1 MDHVLTPQQAQW
13 VDKTLNTLSLEQ
25 AIAQLFNVSRPVED
39 PAVWLKLQE
48 QFPFGCLSARTK
60 SAAAYQQLLTEV
72 QKNAPIP
79 VVVVANME
87 HGASEWPDY
96 GTDFPMLMAAGAAND
111 EALVAQL
118 GQATAVEARH
128 LGIHWVLSPNID
140 LNYNF
145 NNPVTNT
152 RALGDKPAL
161 VGRLG
166 TVLIQA
172 LQQHGVAAT
181 AKHFPGDGMDDRDQH
196 LVTSINHL
204 PFDQWQTTFGQV
216 WRQVIEAG
224 VWTIMPGHI
233 ALPDYQGYADDP
245 DAAPPA
251 TMCKLLLTRLLRREL
266 GYTGLI
272 VSDSTSMIGLTS
284 RAAPEER
291 IVRSLA
297 AGIDLYLGAEPER
310 DFAAVRQ
317 AVRMGRLT
325 EEQIYAS
332 ARRVLT
338 LKAQLN
344 LHENPFGPAPT
355 REQSA
360 SFAQAAQTMAD
371 KSVTVVRGPEQVPVW
386 LAPGAKVL
394 TVTIAKLNPM
404 FGQKD
409 LETFDAELQQRGYQI
424 EHLLNPKTGE
434 LQEAAQRADA
444 VFVNV
449 YVSPM
454 TTLGTGRVT
463 IDHFGTWG
471 WRALFT
477 EHPHVYYTTFGS
489 PYLLYELPHL
499 PNLLAT
505 YSGGDVSQRAA
516 VKVWLGELAAQG
528 MLPVT
533 LPKMRVRP
541 FNG

>member
-1 MDHVLTPQQAQW
+1 MAHVLTPQQQQW
-13 VDKTLNTLSLEQ
+13 VDRTLNGLSLEH

-39 PAVWLKLQE
+39 PAVWLKQIE
-48 QFPFGCLSARTK
+48 QLPVGCMSARTK

-79 VVVVANME
+79 LLVVANME

-111 EALVAQL
+111 EALVVQL
-118 GQATAVEARH
+118 GKATAVEARQ
-128 LGIHWVLSPNID
+128 LGIHWVLSPDID

-145 NNPVTNT
+145 NNPVTNI
-152 RALGDKPAL
+152 RAFGDKPDL

-166 TVLIQA
+166 AVLIQA

-196 LVTSINHL
+196 LATTINHL
-204 PFDQWQTTFGQV
+204 PFDQWLATYGRV

-233 ALPDYQGYADDP
+233 SLPAYQGYSDNP

-251 TMCKLLLTRLLRREL
+251 TFCDKLLIKLLRQEL

-284 RAAPEER
+284 RAAPAER
-291 IVRSLA
+291 IVASLA
-297 AGIDLYLGAEPER
+297 AGIDLYLGANPER
-310 DFAAVRQ
+310 DLGYVVEAVRT
-317 AVRMGRLT
+317 GRLT
-325 EEQIYAS
+325 EEAIYAS

-338 LKAQLN
+338 LKAQLK
-344 LHENPFGPAPT
+344 LIENPFGPPST
-355 REQSA
+355 SEQQTA
-360 SFAQAAQTMAD
+360 FAQAAQALAD
-371 KSVTVVRGPEQVPVW
+371 KSVTILRGPEQTPVQ

-409 LETFDAELQQRGYQI
+409 LEVFDAELRNRGFQV
-424 EHLLNPKTGE
+424 EHLLNPKTAE
-434 LQEAAQRADA
+434 LQEAAQNCAA

-449 YVSPM
+449 YVTPM
-454 TTLGTGRVT
+454 TTMGTARVT
-463 IDHFGTWG
+463 LDHFGTWG
-471 WRALFT
+471 WRSLFT
-477 EHPHVYYTTFGS
+477 EHPHVFYTTFGS
-489 PYLLYELPHL
+489 PYLLYELPHI
-499 PNLLAT
+499 PNLIAT

-516 VKVWLGELAAQG
+516 VRVWLGEIAAQG
-528 MLPVT
+528 VLPVT
-533 LPKMRVRP
+533 LPRVQVKP
-541 FNG
+541 FAG